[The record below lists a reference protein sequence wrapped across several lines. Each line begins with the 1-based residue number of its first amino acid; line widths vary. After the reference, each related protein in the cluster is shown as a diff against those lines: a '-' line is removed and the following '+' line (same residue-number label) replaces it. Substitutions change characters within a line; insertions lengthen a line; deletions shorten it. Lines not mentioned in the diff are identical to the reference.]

1 MRIVQNYFL
10 SLQKIIDYIFVFI
23 WSFSVWTFVYFY
35 IYIKFIYTYIYIC
48 IYIYIYIYKNIHIFK
63 CMPIHRHTLEQTSQE
78 FMQESLNNPLL
89 WMQNG
94 SLRHKM
100 PVYMFR
106 NKARRHKYYSR
117 VFLCLFVS
125 VIFEAFSELEEYH
138 SVMEHQ
144 GIHCV
149 HFCNRKQVE

>member
-1 MRIVQNYFL
+1 MTSLKKKKEEEEERKKEKRKRKNERERIL
-10 SLQKIIDYIFVFI
+10 GLERK
-23 WSFSVWTFVYFY
+23 
-35 IYIKFIYTYIYIC
+35 IC